1 MTEGWL
7 LGGKP
12 DDDQIPERRK
22 FRPAPATV
30 ADTQTESAGGET
42 VWRCVVCG
50 YLCARKEPPAVCP
63 ICKAKKDRFEE
74 FGKILVTENK
84 TDPPKST

>member
-12 DDDQIPERRK
+12 DEQIPERRK
-22 FRPAPATV
+22 PRPQQPAVETN
-30 ADTQTESAGGET
+30 AEPAGGEI

-74 FGKILVTENK
+74 FGKILVTEK
-84 TDPPKST
+84 KPDPPKAT

>member
-1 MTEGWL
+1 
-7 LGGKP
+7 
-12 DDDQIPERRK
+12 
-22 FRPAPATV
+22 
-30 ADTQTESAGGET
+30 

-74 FGKILVTENK
+74 FGKILVTKEDQEK
-84 TDPPKST
+84 KDS